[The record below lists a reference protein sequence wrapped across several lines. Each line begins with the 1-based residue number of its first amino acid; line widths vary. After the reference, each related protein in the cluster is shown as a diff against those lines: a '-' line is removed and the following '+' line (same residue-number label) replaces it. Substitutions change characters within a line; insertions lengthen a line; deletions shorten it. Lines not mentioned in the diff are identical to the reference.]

1 MRTERIDMADLP
13 RPEEGRASHRG
24 LEKDMK
30 IFIVQEGCKYEGTG
44 IVSLHLTEKDALKK
58 AQDIIATSNYRNYR
72 KSELDGLFKVIHRW
86 NDESDILIIE
96 ERETE

>member
-1 MRTERIDMADLP
+1 
-13 RPEEGRASHRG
+13 
-24 LEKDMK
+24 MK

-44 IVSLHLTEKDALKK
+44 IVSLHLTEESALKK
-58 AQDIIATSNYRNYR
+58 AQDIIATSNYRNYT
-72 KSELDGLFKVIHRW
+72 KSELDGFKVIHRW